1 MTEFVVRTFHQPEY
15 YIHVLLNPLPIYGL
29 AVGLIALL
37 AGIVSRS
44 RAANICALI
53 VVMITAASAWPVSE
67 FGEAGYDI
75 MYSRSDQTGDAW
87 LSEHK
92 ARAER
97 FIYCFYGL
105 AALAALGILAPLK
118 WPKSSAALAISVL
131 GLGCVVLGM
140 GGYIAYPAGKIR
152 HSEFRTGPP
161 SKHSP

>member
-87 LSEHK
+87 LSEHCGFGCDSHFGTAQMAK
-92 ARAER
+92 
-97 FIYCFYGL
+97 
-105 AALAALGILAPLK
+105 
-118 WPKSSAALAISVL
+118 VL
-131 GLGCVVLGM
+131 GGPGPFCSGIGLPGLRDGRLHCLSGRENSSFRVSNG
-140 GGYIAYPAGKIR
+140 IPA
-152 HSEFRTGPP
+152 ET
-161 SKHSP
+161 

>member
-29 AVGLIALL
+29 AVALIALL
-37 AGIVSRS
+37 AAVISRS
-44 RAANICALI
+44 RAANICALTI
-53 VVMITAASAWPVSE
+53 VMITAASAWPAYE

-75 MYSRSDQTGDAW
+75 MYSRSDETGDAW
-87 LSEHK
+87 LAEHK
-92 ARAER
+92 RRAER

-105 AALAALGILAPLK
+105 AVLAAAGILARLR
-118 WPKSSAALAISVL
+118 WPKLSVLLTVFIL
-131 GLGCVVLGM
+131 GLGCVVFFI

-161 SKHSP
+161 PASPP

>member
-1 MTEFVVRTFHQPEY
+1 MTEFVVRTLHQPEY

-29 AVGLIALL
+29 AAGLVALL
-37 AGIVSRS
+37 AGVISRS

-53 VVMITAASAWPVSE
+53 VIMITAASAWPVFE
-67 FGEAGYDI
+67 FGEASYDI
-75 MYSRSDQTGDAW
+75 MYSRSDETGDAW

-105 AALAALGILAPLK
+105 AVLAALGILAPLK

-161 SKHSP
+161 PKQNP